1 MTWNRALLV
10 NKFKAL
16 AAHLS
21 ISLVLVAI
29 ALWLMLW
36 RWFPTPLFDT
46 DGGGI
51 GLKLIVLVDL
61 VLGPLLTFVVF
72 NPAKTRRALAIDFGT
87 IALLQ
92 LGAYF
97 YGLHNVHAVR
107 VQAVAYH
114 EGVFYTVTP
123 EPLAEQDIGPGGW
136 EALGPR
142 APYLVDTRE
151 PANGD
156 ELAGAGSYALI
167 SGLEPYQL
175 HFLYQPYARAAARH
189 WSQGW
194 SLAALEQAHPQVAA
208 AAREWLQD
216 HARAAES
223 VRFYRVEGYFERAVM
238 VIDFQ
243 GQWLGGFVADLPVY
257 KAAVKPPT

>member
-10 NKFKAL
+10 SKLKAL
-16 AAHLS
+16 ATHLS

-29 ALWLMLW
+29 ALWLMLG
-36 RWFPTPLFDT
+36 RWFPAPLFHT

-51 GLKLIVLVDL
+51 GLKLVVLVDL

-72 NPAKTRRALAIDFGT
+72 DPAKTRKALAIDFTT

-97 YGLHNVHAVR
+97 YGLHNVYSVR

-123 EPLAEQDIGPGGW
+123 EPLAQQEIAADGWDAFGPH
-136 EALGPR
+136 
-142 APYLVDTRE
+142 APYLVDTRQ
-151 PANGD
+151 PATDD
-156 ELAGAGSYALI
+156 EAGGIGAYGLL

-175 HFLYQPYARAAARH
+175 HFLYQAYARAAAAHWARG
-189 WSQGW
+189 WSQSALEPSHPQIAAQARDW
-194 SLAALEQAHPQVAA
+194 LAAHDQSA
-208 AAREWLQD
+208 D
-216 HARAAES
+216 S
-223 VRFYRVEGYFERAVM
+223 VRFYRVEGYFEPAVLA
-238 VIDFQ
+238 IDRE
-243 GQWLGGFVADLPVY
+243 GRWLGGFEADLPALPV
-257 KAAVKPPT
+257 AAAPKS